1 MSSDFLMDDK
11 CFACGSANPH
21 GLKLQIKEK
30 DDGVEA
36 IIEPPLWT
44 QGYHNTVHGGIV
56 STILDEMT
64 VWAAYLKADLKCVTG
79 ELNIRIRT
87 SMHIDQRYIATAE
100 IIKVKHQLV
109 IAKAQI
115 VDKNNKLIAQAQAKL
130 IRIGRISN

>member
-1 MSSDFLMDDK
+1 MDNQ
-11 CFACGSANPH
+11 CFACGSENPH

-30 DDGVEA
+30 DRGVEA
-36 IIEPPLWT
+36 VIEPPLWT

-87 SMHIDQRYIATAE
+87 SMHVNQKYIARAE
-100 IIKVKHQLV
+100 VIRIKHRLV
-109 IAKAQI
+109 IAEAKI
-115 VDKNNKLIAQAQAKL
+115 VDNDNKLIAHAQAKL
-130 IRIGRISN
+130 IRIGYISN